1 MRLILIRKS
10 SDSAH
15 RLRCWVGIMLALL
28 VAVPICSAWPADSPE
43 SRLKVAFLY
52 NFTKFAT
59 WLEPG
64 FSAQST
70 ISVCVLG
77 KDAVSAD
84 LETIKTKTTQ
94 GRPLSLAVLSAV
106 QEAKNCNV
114 LFIGQSEKNKVT
126 DILKTLGDS
135 NVLTV
140 SDIGGFATA
149 GGIIELVNEDGRITF
164 DVNLDCARR
173 VGLKLH
179 AQLLKVARVVH
190 NSKEN
195 R

>member
-1 MRLILIRKS
+1 MTLFRKS
-10 SDSAH
+10 LARAY
-15 RLRCWVGIMLALL
+15 RLQCWAGIVFAVLAAMPL
-28 VAVPICSAWPADSPE
+28 CSAWPADSPA

-59 WLEPG
+59 WQEPG
-64 FSAQST
+64 FSAQAS

-77 KDAVSAD
+77 KDAVSAE
-84 LETIKTKTTQ
+84 LETIRAKSAQ
-94 GRPLSLAVLSAV
+94 GRPLSLLLLGTVS
-106 QEAKNCNV
+106 QAKNCNV
-114 LFIGQSEKNKVT
+114 LFVSKSEKNKVP
-126 DILKTLGDS
+126 DILKFLGDA

-140 SDIGGFATA
+140 SDIDGFATA

-164 DVNLDCARR
+164 DVNLDTARR
-173 VGLKLH
+173 VGLNLH

-190 NSKEN
+190 NNKEN

>member
-1 MRLILIRKS
+1 MTLFRKS
-10 SDSAH
+10 LARAY
-15 RLRCWVGIMLALL
+15 RLQCWAGIVFAVLA
-28 VAVPICSAWPADSPE
+28 AVPICSAWPADSPE

-84 LETIKTKTTQ
+84 LETIKTKTAQ

-106 QEAKNCNV
+106 NQAKNCNV
-114 LFIGQSEKNKVT
+114 LFIGQSEKNKVS